1 MAHLPGMMPGCA
13 VGEMLATD
21 RERNARLP
29 AGAWRPAGPPG
40 EDSYPRQLVHRPRF
54 LAPPSA
60 GASPEAVMLRLTATV
75 EPGQAGDLAS
85 TVLARAARPGAGA
98 STIVLVLDG
107 TVDSDCLEALA
118 LLQDR
123 LRALGTCL
131 RLVIGPRGSGQPRE
145 PAASTSVTSLAIHP
159 SLRSAVLAVFAARL
173 GPG

>member
-1 MAHLPGMMPGCA
+1 
-13 VGEMLATD
+13 
-21 RERNARLP
+21 
-29 AGAWRPAGPPG
+29 
-40 EDSYPRQLVHRPRF
+40 VHRPRF

-173 GPG
+173 GPGLVTAQVRAALSAPAEPLHVRAGASRAERHARPEAVRGAG